1 MNVWLV
7 TAVVLLVSLVPVG
20 WVCLRAAPM
29 DRVVALQLAGTIDAL
44 ILVVLSEALG
54 RDALFDVALLV
65 ALLAFAGGLTFVRFM
80 ERWV

>member
-20 WVCLRAAPM
+20 WVSLRAGPM
-29 DRVVALQLAGTIDAL
+29 DRVVALQLAGTINAL

>member
-1 MNVWLV
+1 VNVWLV

-20 WVCLRAAPM
+20 WVSLRAGPM
-29 DRVVALQLAGTIDAL
+29 DRVVALQLAGTINAL

>member
-7 TAVVLLVSLVPVG
+7 TAAVLLVSLIPVG

-29 DRVVALQLAGTIDAL
+29 ERVVALQLASTIDAL
-44 ILVVLSEALG
+44 VLVVLSEALG
-54 RDALFDVALLV
+54 RDALFDVALLA
-65 ALLAFAGGLTFVRFM
+65 ALLSFAGGLTFVRFM

>member
-1 MNVWLV
+1 VNVWLV
-7 TAVVLLVSLVPVG
+7 TAAVLLVSLVPVG

-44 ILVVLSEALG
+44 VLVVLSEALG
-54 RDALFDVALLV
+54 RDALFDVALLA
-65 ALLAFAGGLTFVRFM
+65 ALLSFAGGLTFVRFM

>member
-7 TAVVLLVSLVPVG
+7 TAAVLLVSLVPVG

-29 DRVVALQLAGTIDAL
+29 DRVVALQLASTIDAL
-44 ILVVLSEALG
+44 VLVVLAEALG
-54 RDALFDVALLV
+54 RDALFDVALLA
-65 ALLAFAGGLTFVRFM
+65 ALLSFAGGLTFVRFM